1 MTGLFIS
8 IDEYVPDPVSMEV
21 DCAIAKL
28 KRMDMQEEYIIVPSR
43 LNEEG

>member
-8 IDEYVPDPVSMEV
+8 IDEYVHDPISMEV

-28 KRMDMQEEYIIVPSR
+28 KRMDMQEEYVMVPSR
-43 LNEEG
+43 SNMEG

>member
-1 MTGLFIS
+1 MTGLFLS
-8 IDEYVPDPVSMEV
+8 IDEYVPDPISMEV

-43 LNEEG
+43 SNEEG

>member
-8 IDEYVPDPVSMEV
+8 IDEYGTDPISMEV

-28 KRMDMQEEYIIVPSR
+28 KRMGMQEEYTMIPSKS
-43 LNEEG
+43 NEEG

>member
-8 IDEYVPDPVSMEV
+8 IDEYVPDPISMEV

-43 LNEEG
+43 SNEEG

>member
-1 MTGLFIS
+1 MTGLFLS

-28 KRMDMQEEYIIVPSR
+28 KRMDMQEEYTMIPSKS
-43 LNEEG
+43 NVEG

>member
-1 MTGLFIS
+1 MTGLFLS
-8 IDEYVPDPVSMEV
+8 IEEYVPDPISMEV

-43 LNEEG
+43 SNEEG